1 MVFTKPTCG
10 RTGKIAVGSAFRCM
24 SSARAASRR
33 HPKAAAAGRMPSF
46 RVGSLAT
53 IGTGS
58 NASRMAI
65 GLPTKSL
72 EGGDAK
78 AGAYRRP
85 RKRSGMAAGSAG
97 DGKLASVYAAQLI
110 ALMPDVI
117 LVSSTPNLLVIREAT
132 KNVPVVFVNVSDPV
146 TQGFVANIRQP
157 GGNLTGFSLYEF
169 SIGGKWLS
177 LLKEAA
183 PGLARVAVMFN
194 PDTSPQSKF
203 YMRAIDSVAPSLGV
217 QAIPTPVRATAEIES
232 ALATFARQPNGG
244 LILPTDTFIRLNHML
259 IADLAGRYRLPSISA
274 YPEFVK
280 DGGLME
286 YSSTIDRTAQLREAA
301 NYIGLILKGSRV
313 GDLPVQAPDKYRF
326 VLNMK
331 TAKALG
337 VTLPPTMLAIAD
349 EVIQ

>member
-1 MVFTKPTCG
+1 VRRREF
-10 RTGKIAVGSAFRCM
+10 IAGLGAAAWPVV
-24 SSARAASRR
+24 ARAQQGQRLR
-33 HPKAAAAGRMPSF
+33 
-46 RVGSLAT
+46 RVGALMDGVAT
-53 IGTGS
+53 EAEYQLLWTAFSQRLRQLGWVES
-58 NASRMAI
+58 QNLHMDVRW
-65 GLPTKSL
+65 
-72 EGGDAK
+72 
-78 AGAYRRP
+78 
-85 RKRSGMAAGSAG
+85 SAG
-97 DGKLASVYAAQLI
+97 DGKLASIYAAQLI

-132 KNVPVVFVNVSDPV
+132 KNVPIVFVNVSDPV
-146 TQGFVANIRQP
+146 AQGFVANIRQP

-244 LILPTDTFIRLNHML
+244 LILPTDTFIHLNHTL

-286 YSSTIDRTAQLREAA
+286 YSSTIDRAAQLREAA

-349 EVIQ
+349 EVIE